1 MSDATRM
8 TVSTEGDVTVVEL
21 TDRKILDEVSI
32 MQIGEQ
38 INVLLAGALPAGAL
52 ADAPKLV
59 IDFVNVGHLSSS
71 ALGLLITLRKRIIEK
86 KGQLSLCNIQPQIFE
101 VFAITRLNETFS
113 ITDSRDD
120 AVQAVQA

>member
-38 INVLLAGALPAGAL
+38 INLLLAGN
-52 ADAPKLV
+52 DDPKLV
-59 IDFVNVGHLSSS
+59 IDFANVGHLSSS

-86 KGQLSLCNIQPQIFE
+86 KGKLGLCNIQPQIYE
-101 VFAITRLNETFS
+101 VFTITRLSETFT
-113 ITDSRDD
+113 IVDSRGEAVK
-120 AVQAVQA
+120 AVQA

>member
-38 INVLLAGALPAGAL
+38 INVLLAGH
-52 ADAPKLV
+52 DAPKLV

>member
-38 INVLLAGALPAGAL
+38 INLLLAGHDNPR
-52 ADAPKLV
+52 LV
-59 IDFVNVGHLSSS
+59 IDFSNVGHLSSS
-71 ALGLLITLRKRIIEK
+71 ALGLLITLRKRIVEK
-86 KGQLSLCNIQPQIFE
+86 KGTLSLCNIQPQIYE
-101 VFAITRLNETFS
+101 VFAITRLNETFT
-113 ITDSRDD
+113 ILNSREE
-120 AVQAVQA
+120 AVKAAQA